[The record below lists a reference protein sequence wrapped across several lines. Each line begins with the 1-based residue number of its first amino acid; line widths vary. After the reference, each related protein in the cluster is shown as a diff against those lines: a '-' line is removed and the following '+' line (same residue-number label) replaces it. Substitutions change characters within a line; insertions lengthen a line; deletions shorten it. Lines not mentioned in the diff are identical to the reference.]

1 MLRVRLSLPGPI
13 TGILHLYPAPC
24 SGTSPCYRA
33 AASILLLIFA
43 AEMNSEVLLGSFLHS
58 PRLFQLADRLLL
70 SAPQRIA
77 CKNLQGSSPA
87 FLISAIFQHETTSQ
101 LNHLV
106 VCEDAEAAA
115 YLHNTIES
123 LTSALDLFYFPS
135 SFKNKKNYKLLN
147 SSHVMLR
154 TEALTRLSASMGQ
167 LGKGGIDVTRQ
178 GEKGADGPA
187 ALRPLGEGASP
198 LGSGKKLIVT
208 YPEALFEKVVLPEAL
223 SGNIISLKAGD
234 TLDLNGL
241 LGKLVDKGFERTD
254 FVYEPGQFALRG
266 GILDIY
272 SFGNEKPYRVELFG
286 NDVDSIRIFDPETQL
301 SERKLLQVNIIP
313 NVDNRQDSG
322 EKISLLQF
330 LPENTVVWMQ
340 DWAFTRERLV
350 IQEEDLGL
358 FIDGVQ
364 AERDFRASRE
374 AEEAVRGA
382 VTTGKPVSRHR
393 RALPPDTAID
403 GDEEKLEKR
412 EVTREEFVTA
422 QQIEGE
428 LQRFNLVEFGPSAGS
443 WTADG
448 AAGAPFVV
456 EFHTKPQP
464 SFNRQFDLLIR
475 DLKSWE
481 AKKYTVFLFA
491 ENPRQLERLYTIF
504 EDLKAQIAFT
514 PIGLNIHEGFIDED
528 LKLVCYTDHQIF
540 QRYHKY
546 KVKQA
551 YNKNKAI
558 TLRTLREL
566 QPGDYVT
573 HIDHGLGVYS
583 GLQKIEANGRLQ
595 EAVRIIYKD
604 SDILYVNINSLHKI
618 SKYTGKEGTVPKVNK
633 LGSDAWQKLKEK
645 TKTRVKEIAFDLIK
659 LYAQRKAEKGFP
671 HTPDNYM
678 QTELEASFIYED
690 TPDQSKATADV
701 KKDMELPSP
710 MDRLVCG
717 DVGFGKTEIAIRAAF
732 KTCCDSKQAAV
743 LVPTTILA
751 FQHFKTFSER
761 LKDFP
766 VRVDFVNRFKSA
778 KEKKE
783 TLRKLEAGEI
793 DIIIGTHALLGKE
806 VKFRNLGLLVI
817 DEEQKFG
824 VAHKEKI
831 KTLRTHVDCLT
842 LTATPIPRTLQFSL
856 MGARDLSIINTPPP
870 NRQPIQTELH
880 GYNEDFIRDAI
891 YYETERG
898 GQVFFIY
905 NRIQGLAEM
914 AAIIQGLCPDLSIG
928 YAHGQMEGSDLE
940 DRILDFIDK
949 KYDVLICTNIV
960 ESGVDI
966 PNVNTI
972 IVNNAHHFGLSDLHQ
987 LRGRVGRSNKKA
999 FCYLLAPS
1007 LATLP
1012 TDSRKRLQTLEQHSE
1027 LGSGFQIAMRD
1038 LDIRGAGNMLGGEQS
1053 GFMVDI
1059 GFETYQKILDEAI
1072 KELKRTEFRELFKE
1086 EISKQEDYVQDCT
1099 IDTDLEIL
1107 IPDSYVEAVT
1117 ERLSLYT
1124 RLDNCNGEEELQ
1136 EFHKEMIDRFGP
1148 IPPQVDDLFD
1158 TVRIRKLAVSL
1169 GFEKMILKDDTLRC
1183 YFINRPDSPYFE
1195 SDTFRLILE
1204 YLQKHTNK
1212 AKLKQAGKNFLLV
1225 VDDMKSMSDILGF
1238 LKRMSGFVFAP
1249 QALEKI

>member
-1 MLRVRLSLPGPI
+1 
-13 TGILHLYPAPC
+13 
-24 SGTSPCYRA
+24 
-33 AASILLLIFA
+33 
-43 AEMNSEVLLGSFLHS
+43 MNSEALLRSFSHS
-58 PRLFQLADRLLL
+58 PHLFQLADKILL
-70 SAPQRIA
+70 STPQRVS
-77 CKNLQGSSPA
+77 CKNLRGSSPA
-87 FLISAIFQHETTSQ
+87 FLISAVFQHDSTSQ

-123 LTSALDLFYFPS
+123 LTGALDLFYFPS
-135 SFKNKKNYKLLN
+135 SFKNKKNYRLLN

-154 TEALTRLSASMGQ
+154 TEALTRLSAARG
-167 LGKGGIDVTRQ
+167 TN
-178 GEKGADGPA
+178 
-187 ALRPLGEGASP
+187 
-198 LGSGKKLIVT
+198 KKLIVT
-208 YPEALFEKVVLPEAL
+208 YPEALFEKVVLPETL
-223 SGNIISLKAGD
+223 SSNIISIKAGD
-234 TLDLNGL
+234 TLDLDGL
-241 LGKLVDKGFERTD
+241 LIKLIDKGFERTD
-254 FVYEPGQFALRG
+254 FVYEPGQVALRG

-272 SFGNEKPYRVELFG
+272 SYGNEKPYRVELFG

-313 NVDNRQDSG
+313 NIDNRPDTG
-322 EKISLLQF
+322 KKISLLEF
-330 LPENTVVWMQ
+330 IPENTVIWMQ

-350 IQEEDLGL
+350 IQEEELGL
-358 FIDGVQ
+358 FIELLQADKVLREHE
-364 AERDFRASRE
+364 AERAN
-374 AEEAVRGA
+374 AERTGNIAGRPNR
-382 VTTGKPVSRHR
+382 GKP
-393 RALPPDTAID
+393 LPPERNVDA
-403 GDEEKLEKR
+403 DEDKLEKH
-412 EVTREEFVTA
+412 EVSTDEFATA
-422 QQIEGE
+422 GEIESQLE
-428 LQRFNLVEFGPSAGS
+428 RFHLVEFGPSAGS
-443 WTADG
+443 PLAS
-448 AAGAPFVV
+448 PSII
-456 EFHTKPQP
+456 EFHTRPQP
-464 SFNRQFDLLIR
+464 AFNRQFELLIK
-475 DLKSWE
+475 DLKALE
-481 AKKYTVFLFA
+481 AKKYTLYLFA
-491 ENPRQLERLYTIF
+491 ENPRQLERLHTIF
-504 EDLKAQIAFT
+504 EDLKSAIAFT
-514 PIGLNIHEGFIDED
+514 PVALSIHEGFIDED
-528 LKLVCYTDHQIF
+528 LKLACYTDHQIF

-573 HIDHGLGVYS
+573 HIDHGVGVYS
-583 GLQKIEANGRLQ
+583 GLQKIEANGRIQ
-595 EAVRIIYKD
+595 EAVRIIYRD

-645 TKTRVKEIAFDLIK
+645 AKTKVKEIAFDLIK
-659 LYAQRKAEKGFP
+659 LYAQRKAEKGFA
-671 HTPDNYM
+671 HAPDNYM

-690 TPDQSKATADV
+690 TPDQSKASADV

-717 DVGFGKTEIAIRAAF
+717 DVGFGKTEIAVRAAF

-751 FQHFKTFSER
+751 FQHYKTFSDR

-766 VRVDFVNRFKSA
+766 VKVDYINRFKST
-778 KEKKE
+778 KERKE
-783 TLRKLEAGEI
+783 TLQKLEKGEI
-793 DIIIGTHALLGKE
+793 DIIIGTHALLGKD
-806 VKFRNLGLLVI
+806 VKYKDLGLLVI

-870 NRQPIQTELH
+870 NRQPIQTELLA
-880 GYNEDFIRDAI
+880 YNEDFIRDAI

-905 NRIQGLAEM
+905 NRVQGLAEM
-914 AAIIQGLCPDLSIG
+914 TSIIQALCPDLSIG
-928 YAHGQMEGSDLE
+928 YAHGQMEGNELE
-940 DRILDFIDK
+940 DHILGFIERR
-949 KYDVLICTNIV
+949 YDVLVCTNIV

-987 LRGRVGRSNKKA
+987 LRGRVGRGNKKA
-999 FCYLLAPS
+999 FCYLLTPS

-1012 TDSRKRLQTLEQHSE
+1012 SDSRKRLQTLEQHSD

-1059 GFETYQKILDEAI
+1059 GFETYQKILDESI
-1072 KELKRTEFRELFKE
+1072 KELKRTEFRDLFKD
-1086 EISKQEDYVQDCT
+1086 EIAKQEDYVQDCT

-1107 IPDSYVEAVT
+1107 IPDSYVESIT

-1124 RLDNCNGEEELQ
+1124 RLDNCDSEAELM
-1136 EFHKEMIDRFGP
+1136 EFHAELIDRFGP
-1148 IPPQVDDLFD
+1148 IPPQVEDLFD

-1169 GFEKMILKDDTLRC
+1169 GFEKLILKDDTLRC

-1195 SDTFRLILE
+1195 SEVFKRILD
-1204 YLQKHTNK
+1204 YLQKQTNK
-1212 AKLKQAGKNFLLV
+1212 ARLKQAGKHFLLV
-1225 VDDMKSMSDILGF
+1225 VDHTRTMADILDF
-1238 LKRMSGFVFAP
+1238 LRRMSKY
-1249 QALEKI
+1249 ALEVPAVVN